1 MRPMAAEHG
10 GAARTRPRATR
21 QKRAVASLLEATGE
35 FTSAQE
41 LHARLRA
48 AGERIGLAT
57 VYSQLRSLAAAGE
70 IDSLRADSGETLY
83 RRCGTPVHHHHLV
96 CRRCGRT
103 VEVDAPELE
112 TLAVR
117 LGEDHGF
124 ADLRHVVEITGICPE
139 CTRSP

>member
-70 IDSLRADSGETLY
+70 IDSLRADSGETL
-83 RRCGTPVHHHHLV
+83 